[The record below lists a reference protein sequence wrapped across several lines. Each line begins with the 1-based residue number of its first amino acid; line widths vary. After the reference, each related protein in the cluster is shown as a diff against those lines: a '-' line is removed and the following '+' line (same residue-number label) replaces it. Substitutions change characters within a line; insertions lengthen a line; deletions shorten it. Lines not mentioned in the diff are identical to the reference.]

1 MRTVMC
7 PVQFLLGERL
17 RPRLPLGDQGVPQPS
32 WARSCSCHI
41 FPIFFPIFFPHFP
54 HIFPIFFPIIFP
66 NFFPIVVPLG
76 IGFPCWPATSRDTI
90 PRCISAIRKRMG
102 NGWNRCD
109 LSSLDRSVPNM
120 EMCSKQRQSLIASFW
135 QNIYNYIYIYLL
147 IYLFI
152 YWFKMIQSATHVRKW
167 LCDIRENSMKA
178 PRFIYGLSKPCMF
191 VFRFRGLSDR
201 HPWRKTFFNAGKV
214 HERSWKYHVHPCAFL
229 FGLVEGSRG
238 VFSTFFCQAR
248 RNARLCPQK
257 IWRLWI
263 SKQSKQDI
271 HKISYNFI
279 VIGNSFFK
287 TFFMNHMGDSLISRI
302 RIDVPR
308 PWASSIYR
316 AARYFRCGPIVWHP
330 WFCRNYAIWFVKKM

>member
-1 MRTVMC
+1 MIDSKWFNQQHMFENDC
-7 PVQFLLGERL
+7 
-17 RPRLPLGDQGVPQPS
+17 
-32 WARSCSCHI
+32 
-41 FPIFFPIFFPHFP
+41 
-54 HIFPIFFPIIFP
+54 
-66 NFFPIVVPLG
+66 
-76 IGFPCWPATSRDTI
+76 ATSERI
-90 PRCISAIRKRMG
+90 AWKHRGSSMVSA
-102 NGWNRCD
+102 
-109 LSSLDRSVPNM
+109 SLACLCSDSVVY
-120 EMCSKQRQSLIASFW
+120 QI
-135 QNIYNYIYIYLL
+135 
-147 IYLFI
+147 
-152 YWFKMIQSATHVRKW
+152 
-167 LCDIRENSMKA
+167 DIL
-178 PRFIYGLSKPCMF
+178 G
-191 VFRFRGLSDR
+191 
-201 HPWRKTFFNAGKV
+201 RKTFFNAGKV

-257 IWRLWI
+257 IRRLWI